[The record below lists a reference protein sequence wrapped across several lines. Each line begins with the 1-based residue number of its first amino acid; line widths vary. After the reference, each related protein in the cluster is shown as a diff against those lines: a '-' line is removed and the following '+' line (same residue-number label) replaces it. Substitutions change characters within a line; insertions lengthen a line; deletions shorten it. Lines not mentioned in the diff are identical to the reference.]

1 MNKKV
6 VLLST
11 NLARGGA
18 ETQVAL
24 LAAGLRGRGWEA
36 SVVSMLEPSAFQEE
50 LASAGVPVYSLKM
63 RPGSASPAGFLRLAS
78 LLRKLRPQI
87 LHCHMFHANLLGRMA
102 RLIAPVPVAISTA
115 HSLVESCRESGD
127 ARGRERWLRRTDR
140 LSDVT
145 VAVCDAIARRCAE
158 SRIAP
163 QRKIRVIPNGV
174 DTVRIQPDA
183 EAREDTRRELK
194 LGHEFVWLAAGRLLW
209 KKDYPTMLRA
219 FAAQGKGRL
228 LIAGEGPEEA
238 ALRALAGELK
248 ADVRFLGL
256 RADAPKLMNACNG
269 YLLSSNIEGLPMALL
284 EAAASGA
291 PSVATGVG
299 GVGEI
304 VLDGQTGYLV
314 PPGDAGAFGAAMT
327 RLQGLTPKAR
337 QQMGQAAREHVVER
351 FEMARVVGRWEQ
363 LYEELA
369 GARR

>member
-6 VLLST
+6 MLLST

-24 LAAGLRGRGWEA
+24 LAAGLRARGWEA

-50 LASAGVPVYSLKM
+50 LAGAGVPVYSLRM
-63 RPGSASPAGFLRLAS
+63 RPGKASPAGFLRLAS
-78 LLRKLRPQI
+78 LLRKLRPQV

-102 RLIAPVPVAISTA
+102 RLIAPVPVVISTA
-115 HSLVESCRESGD
+115 HSLVESSRESGD

-140 LSDVT
+140 LSNAT
-145 VAVCDAIARRCAE
+145 VAVCEAVAARLAE

-174 DTVRIQPDA
+174 DTARLQPDA
-183 EAREDTRRELK
+183 EAREETRRDFK
-194 LGHEFVWLAAGRLLW
+194 SGHEFVWLAAGRLLW

-219 FAAQGKGRL
+219 FAAQGNGRL

-238 ALRALAGELK
+238 ALRALATELK

-256 RADAPKLMNACNG
+256 RTDVPKLMNACNG
-269 YLLSSNIEGLPMALL
+269 YLLSSTVEGLPMALL
-284 EAAASGA
+284 EAASSGA
-291 PSVATGVG
+291 PIVATEAG

-304 VLDGQTGYLV
+304 VVDGQTGYLA
-314 PPGDAGAFGAAMT
+314 PPGEAAAFGAAMA
-327 RLQGLTPKAR
+327 RLQALTPKAR
-337 QQMGQAAREHVVER
+337 QQMGQAARERVVER
-351 FEMARVVGRWEQ
+351 FEMAGVVARWEQ
-363 LYEELA
+363 LYEELV

>member
-6 VLLST
+6 VLVST

-24 LAAGLRGRGWEA
+24 LAAGLRGRGWEV

-50 LASAGVPVYSLKM
+50 LAAAGVPVFSLRM

-78 LLRKLRPQI
+78 LLRKLRPQV

-102 RLIAPVPVAISTA
+102 RLICPVPVVISTA
-115 HSLVESCRESGD
+115 HSLVESSRESGD

-140 LSDVT
+140 LSDAT
-145 VAVCDAIARRCAE
+145 VAVCEAVAGRLAE

-163 QRKIRVIPNGV
+163 QRKIRVIANGV

-183 EAREDTRRELK
+183 EAREDTRRDFK
-194 LGHEFVWLAAGRLLW
+194 AGHEFVWLAAGRLLW
-209 KKDYPTMLRA
+209 KKDYQTMLRA
-219 FAAQGKGRL
+219 FAAQGQGRL

-238 ALRALAGELK
+238 ALRALATELQ
-248 ADVRFLGL
+248 ANVRFLGL
-256 RADAPKLMNACNG
+256 RADVPKLMNACNG
-269 YLLSSNIEGLPMALL
+269 YLLSSTVEGLPMALL

-304 VLDGQTGYLV
+304 VLDGRTGYLV
-314 PPGDAGAFGAAMT
+314 PPGDAAAFGAAMA
-327 RLQGLTPKAR
+327 RLQALTPRAR
-337 QQMGQAAREHVVER
+337 QQMGQAAREHVIEH
-351 FEMARVVGRWEQ
+351 FEMAGVVVRWEQ